1 MKFALMEIKMA
12 LIRLVSH
19 FELLKGENTP
29 DSNSLEFVG
38 DLISNLSAKN
48 GINVVLKRRPP
59 IRKDSLFTR
68 SISISRENMA
78 HEKISFS

>member
-19 FELLKGENTP
+19 FEILKNENTP
-29 DSNSLEFVG
+29 DCLEFVG